1 MSTSGEKVPSCQRSE
16 GSPSSEYEVSLELPT
31 APRFL
36 GLSWRQLDARTASA
50 LDLALRRP
58 ATLPEP
64 HCSLG
69 LGGGGPLSLSL
80 FPSLPV
86 CLFFPLA
93 VFPFT
98 AFYLGLLPPR
108 PAYPAPSSPPA
119 GAHTSLCLSVCSAWA
134 LCPVPSPVPST
145 RTRVYVREG
154 GLPQPHHS

>member
-16 GSPSSEYEVSLELPT
+16 GSPSSEYEVSLEPPT

-80 FPSLPV
+80 PVPSRLPVFPSGGFSLHCFLPWFV
-86 CLFFPLA
+86 A
-93 VFPFT
+93 
-98 AFYLGLLPPR
+98 A
-108 PAYPAPSSPPA
+108 PAPSSPPA
-119 GAHTSLCLSVCSAWA
+119 GTHTSLCLSVCSAWA

-154 GLPQPHHS
+154 GLPQPHDS